1 MCMLSKTEQNSILS
15 HPLFENVPK
24 EWIFEALESAE
35 DCIAVFKSDEP
46 LPTCDRI
53 GLVLSGKATV
63 HTTDQSRRALLRI
76 LSKGELFGLAGIF
89 SDEPEMSKIYADGMC
104 KCVFFSRDSI
114 LHLLERSDAFRRNY
128 IGFLSNRIRF
138 LNRKIGYLTAGSAER
153 RLALYLL
160 SFETREVEL
169 SDSISALSD
178 LLNLGRASLYRA
190 FDKLCEDGYLLKM
203 GKKITL
209 LNPEAMLHAYQ

>member
-1 MCMLSKTEQNSILS
+1 MLSRTEQNAILS
-15 HPLFENVPK
+15 HPLFEDVPGD
-24 EWIFEALESAE
+24 WILEALEGTE
-35 DCIAVFKSDEP
+35 NCIGVFKNEEP
-46 LPTCDRI
+46 LLTCDRV

-63 HTTDQSRRALLRI
+63 HTTDPSRRALLRI
-76 LSKGELFGLAGIF
+76 LSKGDMFGLAGIF
-89 SDEPEMSKIYADGMC
+89 SDEPEMSKIYADGTC
-104 KCVFFSRDSI
+104 KCAFFSRETIS
-114 LHLLERSDAFRRNY
+114 HLLERSDAFRRNY

-160 SFETREVEL
+160 SFEANEVEL

-190 FDKLCEDGYLLKM
+190 FDKLCEDGYLLKE
-203 GKKITL
+203 GKRLTL
-209 LNPEAMLHAYQ
+209 LDPEAMLHAYQ